1 TYVAGFLRAYG
12 RFLDLDGDELVRRYK
27 DESGGV
33 LVHQQLN
40 FPVPASEARHP
51 TGFMI
56 AAALIVAVA
65 VAVAWFVVQERDLE
79 LIERVPEVP
88 EEIVEAAEQAEAA
101 TTGQDLMATEA
112 EKALADDLAADIA
125 SPEAAEDLPEPAPAD
140 AAATGTVVEEA
151 APEAA
156 VEETVT
162 DAAEETAAVDEAAE
176 AETAPAEP
184 EPEAAAQ
191 EPAAETAAEDGGD
204 MAASE
209 AEIMAES
216 GYVPRVYGRTNT
228 DSRVE
233 IRAVEETWI
242 QVEGP
247 NNEILLTRVL
257 LPGDIYRV
265 PNREDVTLDTGNAGG
280 LEVRVD
286 GGLIA
291 PLGEP
296 GIVIRNVTLAPE
308 ALLSR

>member
-1 TYVAGFLRAYG
+1 
-12 RFLDLDGDELVRRYK
+12 
-27 DESGGV
+27 
-33 LVHQQLN
+33 
-40 FPVPASEARHP
+40 
-51 TGFMI
+51 
-56 AAALIVAVA
+56 
-65 VAVAWFVVQERDLE
+65 
-79 LIERVPEVP
+79 
-88 EEIVEAAEQAEAA
+88 
-101 TTGQDLMATEA
+101 
-112 EKALADDLAADIA
+112 
-125 SPEAAEDLPEPAPAD
+125 
-140 AAATGTVVEEA
+140 
-151 APEAA
+151 
-156 VEETVT
+156 
-162 DAAEETAAVDEAAE
+162 
-176 AETAPAEP
+176 
-184 EPEAAAQ
+184 
-191 EPAAETAAEDGGD
+191 

-209 AEIMAES
+209 AEIMAER

-233 IRAVEETWI
+233 IRAVAETWI

-296 GIVIRNVTLAPE
+296 NIVIRNVTLAPE